1 MKRFIYILLF
11 ILTFSFIPKPV
22 SANAAE
28 PPGIVVIVNNAPDDL
43 ILTLEFSAAESY
55 EMSVN
60 KQGWESYYKF
70 YYNFS
75 DMFENKYD
83 CDFSNATLIVE
94 SSKFNF
100 KCTLPDEN
108 FNTYKNF
115 MTLNLDKQSLSMGVY
130 PWRAPCLVLMRLT
143 LTILIEGII
152 FYLFSF
158 RSKKSWLLFFI
169 INLITQGGLNILL
182 VGPDINAGAYA
193 IISYCIIEIFI
204 VIGEMIAFGYLL
216 DEHKLLR
223 RLLYVLCANA
233 LSLALGAW
241 IIMNLP
247 I

>member
-1 MKRFIYILLF
+1 MKKINYIIIFL
-11 ILTFSFIPKPV
+11 ITFFLIPLPV
-22 SANAAE
+22 SANSAV
-28 PPGIVVIVNNAPDDL
+28 PPGIVIIVNNAPDDL
-43 ILTLEFSAAESY
+43 TLTLQFSPSDSY
-55 EMSVN
+55 EMSVI

-70 YYNFS
+70 YYNMS
-75 DMFENKYD
+75 DFVDDKYD
-83 CDFSNATLIVE
+83 LEFSNAILIVE

-100 KCTLPDEN
+100 KCILPDEN

-115 MTLNLDKQSLSMGVY
+115 MTLNLGKQSLSMGVY

-158 RSKKSWLLFFI
+158 RSKKSWQLFFI

-193 IISYCIIEIFI
+193 IISYYIIEFFI
-204 VIGEMIAFGYLL
+204 VISEMLAFGYVS

-223 RLLYVLCANA
+223 RLAYVLCANA
-233 LSLALGAW
+233 
-241 IIMNLP
+241 
-247 I
+247 

>member
-11 ILTFSFIPKPV
+11 ILTFSFIPKLV
-22 SANAAE
+22 SANSAE
-28 PPGIVVIVNNAPDDL
+28 PPGIVIIVNNAPDDL
-43 ILTLEFSAAESY
+43 TLTLQFSPSDSY
-55 EMSVN
+55 EMSVI

-70 YYNFS
+70 YYNMS
-75 DMFENKYD
+75 DFVDDKYD
-83 CDFSNATLIVE
+83 LEFSNAILIVE

-100 KCTLPDEN
+100 KCILPDEN
-108 FNTYKNF
+108 FNIYKNF
-115 MTLNLDKQSLSMGVY
+115 MTLNLGKQSLSMGVY

-158 RSKKSWLLFFI
+158 RSKKSWQLFFI

-193 IISYCIIEIFI
+193 IISYYIIEFFI
-204 VIGEMIAFGYLL
+204 VISEMLAFGYVL

-223 RLLYVLCANA
+223 RLAYVLCANA
-233 LSLALGAW
+233 LSLIIGAW